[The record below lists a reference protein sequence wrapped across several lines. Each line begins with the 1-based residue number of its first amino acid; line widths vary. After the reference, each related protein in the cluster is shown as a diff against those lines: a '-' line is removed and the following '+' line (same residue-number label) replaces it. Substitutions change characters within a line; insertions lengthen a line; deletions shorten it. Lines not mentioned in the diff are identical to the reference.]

1 LKKSYALLKFQAWS
15 ANNNCRSFVLI
26 QKNQKIKAAQLLP
39 KKASLRREIN
49 ELDARVALLA
59 DGMAICAFS

>member
-1 LKKSYALLKFQAWS
+1 
-15 ANNNCRSFVLI
+15 
-26 QKNQKIKAAQLLP
+26 LP